1 MHELFHNQFFIA
13 FLVLVLSA
21 AVRALPEPD
30 VFPMTRGKMF
40 YLWLYNFTHAILANW
55 DKIGGNKK

>member
-21 AVRALPEPD
+21 AVRALPEPQM
-30 VFPMTRGKMF
+30 FPIAKRSMF
-40 YLWLYNFTHAILANW
+40 YLWLYNFTHAVLANW
-55 DKIGGNKK
+55 DKLGGKK